1 MAVFFVRR
9 RCAIDL
15 KVAIKKQIIDSDV
28 FNRTLT
34 RIAHEILEKNRE
46 PDNICL
52 VGIKTRGVPIAKR
65 LASKI
70 KEIEGDIEVFTGEL
84 DISLYRDDLTELD
97 KLPHLE
103 STNIS
108 GDITGK
114 DVILV
119 DDVIFTGRTARA
131 AMDALID
138 VGRPKTIQLAVMVDR
153 GHRELPI
160 RPDYVGKNIPTSKD
174 EIVSVK
180 LEEIDNEDGV
190 FIGIKA

>member
-1 MAVFFVRR
+1 M
-9 RCAIDL
+9 

-103 STNIS
+103 STNVS

-180 LEEIDNEDGV
+180 LKEIDNEDGV